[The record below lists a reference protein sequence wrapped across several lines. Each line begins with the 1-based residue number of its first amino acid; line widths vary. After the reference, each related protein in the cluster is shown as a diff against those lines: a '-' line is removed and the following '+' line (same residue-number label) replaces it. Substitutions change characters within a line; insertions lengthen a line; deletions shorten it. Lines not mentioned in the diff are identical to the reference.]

1 MNLMKKT
8 GIKGVGLSMRKN
20 ILNKKGVLGLDTAKM
35 FVLAI
40 LTLGVIAFAVLV
52 ALDALAGTTGLGEV
66 AANGTIS
73 IMGNI
78 SGGLVEFF
86 TNAGTWF
93 ALLAIVIIILVIAV
107 VIVAVNRFGGGR
119 GSGNL

>member
-1 MNLMKKT
+1 MKKT